1 MQLDIWLTMLVASIL
16 ISVSPGA
23 GAVVSM
29 NYGLKYGLKRSYA
42 AIMGLQMGLF
52 VQNFCG
58 RHRTWFTDY
67 ELTFAV

>member
-42 AIMGLQMGLF
+42 AIMGLQMGLYA
-52 VQNFCG
+52 
-58 RHRTWFTDY
+58 T
-67 ELTFAV
+67 